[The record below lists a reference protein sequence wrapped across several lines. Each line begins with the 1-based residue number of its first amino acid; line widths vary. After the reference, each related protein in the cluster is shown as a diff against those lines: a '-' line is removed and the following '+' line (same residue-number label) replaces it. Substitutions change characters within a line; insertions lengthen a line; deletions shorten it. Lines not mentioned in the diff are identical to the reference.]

1 VTDVVVLAGMPGEVE
16 ENLNQQPPTEWEDDP
31 GCNEFVFVRK
41 PGKSAE

>member
-16 ENLNQQPPTEWEDDP
+16 EPPTEWEDDP